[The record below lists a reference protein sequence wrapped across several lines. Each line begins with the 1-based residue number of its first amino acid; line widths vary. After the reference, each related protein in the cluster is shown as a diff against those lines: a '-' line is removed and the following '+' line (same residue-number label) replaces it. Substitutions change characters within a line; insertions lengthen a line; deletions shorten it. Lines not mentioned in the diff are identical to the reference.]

1 MRITVLRGKGGTGK
15 TTLTGALLHLAS
27 KKALAD
33 CDVDAPNLH
42 LICGERTRISVG
54 DYYGFKKAHKEE
66 TICLNCGLCEELC
79 KFGAIRNGEVS
90 IYECEGC
97 GVYAY
102 FCPAV
107 KTHGRPAITLQ
118 DYSSGQLFL
127 SLVNGEVFSHAVLKM
142 GSGASGKL
150 VTEVRKQLA
159 EEIDDRRGEV
169 ELVIIDGSPGIG
181 CPVLASVTGVDLVL
195 LVTEPSASGLHDL
208 RRIMETIRNF
218 KVPMLVCINKYDL
231 NEEETREIEEYCR
244 ESGIKTVGLIPYD
257 PLVSAAI
264 NNGRSIVEY
273 PESPAA
279 RAIREIW
286 RKTAETLMVEPFH
299 EAEGFR

>member
-1 MRITVLRGKGGTGK
+1 MKQLVVLSGKGGTGK

-42 LICGERTRISVG
+42 LICGERTQISAG
-54 DYYGFKKAHKEE
+54 DYYGLKKAHKDE

-79 KFGAIRNGEVS
+79 KFGAIRDGKVS

-97 GVYAY
+97 GVCAY

-118 DYSSGQLFL
+118 ENSSGQLFL
-127 SLVNGEVFSHAVLKM
+127 SQVHGEVFSHAVLKM
-142 GSGASGKL
+142 GNGASGKL

-159 EEIDDRRGEV
+159 EEVDSRRVEV

-208 RRIMETIRNF
+208 KRIVETVRNF
-218 KVPMLVCINKYDL
+218 KIPMLVCINKYDL
-231 NEEETREIEEYCR
+231 NKEQTREIEEYCQ
-244 ESGIKTVGLIPYD
+244 ESGIKTVGRIPYD

-264 NNGRSIVEY
+264 NNGRSIIEY

-279 RAIREIW
+279 RAIQGIW
-286 RKTAETLMVEPFH
+286 RRTAKALEVPVLS
-299 EAEGFR
+299 